1 MIISYF
7 DITKSQADK
16 LPVKPGQ
23 LIFCNDTGDI
33 FLDTDAGVRKS
44 MKDNV
49 HFIATETA
57 RRNMLAPIS
66 NTIYAVLDSGKMYL
80 YTGTDWTPLGSNNV
94 VFLSNVILEPAS
106 WTGSGSSYTIA
117 VEDAKIKYW
126 HSAELAFDL
135 SVADLAETHAIS
147 VSKVEAGKITL
158 AATSKPTYPL
168 FLDIVLS

>member
-1 MIISYF
+1 MIIKYF

-16 LPVKPGQ
+16 LAVKPGQ

-33 FLDTDAGVRKS
+33 FLDTNAGVRKS

-49 HFIATETA
+49 NFIATETA

-117 VEDAKIKYW
+117 VENAKIKYW

-135 SVADLAETHAIS
+135 SIADLAETHAIA

-158 AATSKPTYPL
+158 TATSKPTYPL